1 MLFYSCNDYIFKR
14 VIRSEKNMEN
24 TARVLDYFEKSGEV
38 LRPGEVGE
46 ALGLEKKDLD
56 KAIKSL
62 KEEGKIFSPKR
73 CFYQITKE

>member
-1 MLFYSCNDYIFKR
+1 MLFYICNHYIFKR
-14 VIRSEKNMEN
+14 VIRSEKNMEH
-24 TARVLDYFEKSGEV
+24 TERVLAYFEKSGEV
-38 LRPGEVGE
+38 LRPGAVGE